1 MSLSGTATQ
10 WTILNPVLAV
20 GEIGYETDT
29 GKTKKGDGVTPWASL
44 AYDGT
49 TYPKGAPV
57 TDANGNSKSVKYIQ
71 IQCDEKTVN
80 MQAGSGTTKN

>member
-57 TDANGNSKSVKYIQ
+57 TDANARANSS
-71 IQCDEKTVN
+71 
-80 MQAGSGTTKN
+80 SS